1 MSPSSRYTTDRVC
14 ASTADASDATKF
26 SPLPMATSN
35 GEPRRAATIVSGSR
49 LETTAI
55 PYVPSTWRSAAAV
68 ASTRR
73 SEEHTSELQSLTNL
87 VCRLLLEKKKKQKN
101 KSQKTTTENRRTI

>member
-1 MSPSSRYTTDRVC
+1 MSPSSRYTTERVC

-49 LETTAI
+49 LEITAL
-55 PYVPSTWRSAAAV
+55 PYVPSTELPFQHGDLSGRAKDLEFTVPADHGEAGRVIAAILEALE
-68 ASTRR
+68 TLENDGRR
-73 SEEHTSELQSLTNL
+73 
-87 VCRLLLEKKKKQKN
+87 
-101 KSQKTTTENRRTI
+101 